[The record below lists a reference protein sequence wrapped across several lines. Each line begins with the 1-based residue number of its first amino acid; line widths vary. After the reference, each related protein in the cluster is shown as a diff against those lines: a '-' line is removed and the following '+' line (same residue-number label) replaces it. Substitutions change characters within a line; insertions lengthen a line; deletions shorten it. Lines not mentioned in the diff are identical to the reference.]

1 MKRTRLAVYAG
12 LVLLLGGALG
22 GGAYAL
28 RGPLA
33 SLAAKAESPSGG
45 PSAAAPLPPAKPTFF
60 GRIVPRAATPLHA
73 PPNVFRLKGWNSR
86 SNWIK
91 LIDLVPDGNAVK
103 TGDVVGRFEFSNEE
117 ARSWLNQRIAE
128 TQADL
133 ESATQRVA
141 DDTRRESARAEV
153 LELEAERAELDTQK
167 GTLVS
172 ERDLH
177 LLELAHAR
185 AVAEEKSQESLFAAT
200 RSRGQSEIGFLRATA
215 DDWKSGILKYEM
227 YEKRVKVLA
236 PHAGVVRHAYM
247 NHLRRKVQK
256 ADGMPSGSL
265 FVHIAED
272 ERLSVEVLVP
282 EAQVADTHVGAT
294 LRVRLPD
301 ATERFVATVRLVGDY
316 PQEVGFLRGDDELP
330 DAHEKVYL
338 VTADIDA
345 PPSMKSGMEV
355 RVEP

>member
-1 MKRTRLAVYAG
+1 VNRSRIALFSG
-12 LVLLLGGALG
+12 LVLLLGAALG
-22 GGAYAL
+22 GGLYAL

-33 SLAAKAESPSGG
+33 SLASEAESPNGG
-45 PSAAAPLPPAKPTFF
+45 PSAGPLLPPSKPTFF

-91 LIDLVPDGNAVK
+91 LIDLVPDGSAVK
-103 TGDVVGRFEFSNEE
+103 AGDVVGRFEFSNEE
-117 ARSWLNQRIAE
+117 ARTWLNQRIAE

-133 ESATQRVA
+133 ESAAQRVA
-141 DDTRRESARAEV
+141 DDSRRERARAEV
-153 LELEAERAELDTQK
+153 LGLEAERAELDTQK

-172 ERDLH
+172 ERDLR
-177 LLELAHAR
+177 LLGLAHDR
-185 AVAEEKSQESLFAAT
+185 ALAEEKSQESLYAAT
-200 RSRGQSEIGFLRATA
+200 RSRGQSEIGFLQATA
-215 DDWKSGILKYEM
+215 EDWKSGILKYEM

-236 PHAGVVRHAYM
+236 PHAGVVRHAYI

-265 FVHIAED
+265 FLHIAED
-272 ERLSVEVLVP
+272 ERLSVEALVP
-282 EAQVADTHVGAT
+282 EAQVAETPVGAK

-301 ATERFVATVRLVGDY
+301 ASERFEATVRLVGDY